1 MEIFNKTKG
10 LLIDLE
16 GVLYVGDELIPNS
29 IETIKKL
36 KERFSI
42 RYLTNTTT
50 TSRNSIFLKLK
61 SMNLPLEE
69 GDIFTPSIAI
79 TIYLKNNNIN
89 NIYLLTNPNLYPD
102 FEKYCMDDKNP
113 QAIILGDIYKDFSW
127 DTLNKVFELLI
138 QNKSILIGLHK
149 NKYCKRNDKISLDLG
164 PFVSALEYATSKEA
178 IIIGKPSKEF
188 FDLAINSL
196 NLNKDE
202 IIMIG
207 DDINADI
214 GGAKSQNISA
224 IQVKTGKYQQNDESD
239 HFIQPD
245 YRIDSIADLLL
256 IL

>member
-1 MEIFNKTKG
+1 M
-10 LLIDLE
+10 
-16 GVLYVGDELIPNS
+16 
-29 IETIKKL
+29 
-36 KERFSI
+36 
-42 RYLTNTTT
+42 
-50 TSRNSIFLKLK
+50 
-61 SMNLPLEE
+61 
-69 GDIFTPSIAI
+69 
-79 TIYLKNNNIN
+79 
-89 NIYLLTNPNLYPD
+89 
-102 FEKYCMDDKNP
+102 
-113 QAIILGDIYKDFSW
+113 
-127 DTLNKVFELLI
+127 
-138 QNKSILIGLHK
+138 HK

-164 PFVSALEYATSKEA
+164 PFVSAIEYATSKEA

-214 GGAKSQNISA
+214 GGSKSQNISA